1 MMKSTG
7 SILLASSFESFLQLL
22 WVLLMLV
29 LVLVVIYV
37 TMRWMG
43 NYQKTHSRNQYL
55 TIIETIP
62 AGSNSKMIS
71 IVQAGRKYLVVSIG
85 KDEIHLLAELTE
97 EEMVKLPKADGE
109 GSSTQ
114 ENFQDILNKLKNNF
128 PKKQG

>member
-1 MMKSTG
+1 MKSTG

-29 LVLVVIYV
+29 LVLAVIYV

-55 TIIETIP
+55 TVIETIP
-62 AGSNSKMIS
+62 AGNSKMIG
-71 IVQAGRKYLVVSIG
+71 IVQAGTKYLVVSIG

-97 EEMVKLPKADGE
+97 EEMVKLPKASGE